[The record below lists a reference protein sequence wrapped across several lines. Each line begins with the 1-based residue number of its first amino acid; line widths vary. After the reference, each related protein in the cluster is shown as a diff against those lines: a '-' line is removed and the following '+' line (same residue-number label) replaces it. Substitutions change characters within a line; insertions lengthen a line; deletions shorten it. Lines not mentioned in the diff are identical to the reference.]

1 LFSATAPRRRD
12 SIDKKEPVEASE
24 PLDSSESVGPPEPMD
39 AAETDEPSEPTE
51 GDSAESAESADDEAE
66 FELEEYV
73 VDRDDYPDVIGRRR
87 RAPESTTAQPDRV
100 ADIDDWLE
108 EFAVE
113 DCSDPFAD

>member
-1 LFSATAPRRRD
+1 
-12 SIDKKEPVEASE
+12 
-24 PLDSSESVGPPEPMD
+24 MD

-73 VDRDDYPDVIGRRR
+73 VDRDDYPPVIGDRRHER
-87 RAPESTTAQPDRV
+87 ESTMAQPDRF
-100 ADIDDWLE
+100 ADIDDRLE

-113 DCSDPFAD
+113 DCSEPSAG